1 MTIEKTNAT
10 FNVQNSNKLT
20 DYDREIRKQ
29 RVTRTR
35 YFDHAVKY
43 IKGTNYSEDAKSFV
57 INHLSGYP
65 SEAIDGIFH
74 KIDSYLRNAELDVSK
89 TKRRILDAFANQEEE
104 QEQEQEVQK
113 EFVSIE
119 QSNVDDLYD
128 SILQD
133 EAPEAPVPEPEI
145 VEELPKSEENTEN
158 STVSEEENL

>member
-10 FNVQNSNKLT
+10 FNVQSSNKLP

-43 IKGTNYSEDAKSFV
+43 IKGTNHSEDAKNFV
-57 INHLSGYP
+57 INHLSAYP

-74 KIDSYLRNAELDVSK
+74 KIDSYLRNAELDISK
-89 TKRRILDAFANQEEE
+89 TKRRILDAFTNQEE
-104 QEQEQEVQK
+104 EQEVQK
-113 EFVSIE
+113 EFVSVE

-133 EAPEAPVPEPEI
+133 EAPEAPVPEPESA
-145 VEELPKSEENTEN
+145 EELPKSEENTEN
-158 STVSEEENL
+158 LPVSEEKNL

>member
-10 FNVQNSNKLT
+10 FNVQSSNKLP

-43 IKGTNYSEDAKSFV
+43 IKGTNHSEDAKNFV
-57 INHLSGYP
+57 INHLSAYP

-74 KIDSYLRNAELDVSK
+74 KIDSYLRNAELDISK
-89 TKRRILDAFANQEEE
+89 TKRRILDAFTNQEEE
-104 QEQEQEVQK
+104 EQEVQK
-113 EFVSIE
+113 EFVSVE

-133 EAPEAPVPEPEI
+133 ETPETPETPVPEPESA
-145 VEELPKSEENTEN
+145 EELPKSEENTEN
-158 STVSEEENL
+158 LPVSEEENL

>member
-10 FNVQNSNKLT
+10 FNVQNSNKLP

-57 INHLSGYP
+57 ISHLSGYP

-74 KIDSYLRNAELDVSK
+74 KIDSYLRNAELDISK
-89 TKRRILDAFANQEEE
+89 TKRRILDAFTNQEE
-104 QEQEQEVQK
+104 EQEVQK
-113 EFVSIE
+113 EFVSVE

-133 EAPEAPVPEPEI
+133 EAPEAPEAPMSEPESA
-145 VEELPKSEENTEN
+145 EELPKSEENTEN
-158 STVSEEENL
+158 LPVSEEENL

>member
-1 MTIEKTNAT
+1 MTIEKTNAS
-10 FNVQNSNKLT
+10 FNVQSSNKLP

-43 IKGTNYSEDAKSFV
+43 IKSTNHSEDAKTFV
-57 INHLSGYP
+57 INQLSCYP

-74 KIDSYLRNAELDVSK
+74 KIDSYLRNAELDISK
-89 TKRRILDAFANQEEE
+89 TKRKILDAFTNQEEE
-104 QEQEQEVQK
+104 QEAQK
-113 EFVSIE
+113 EFVSVE

-133 EAPEAPVPEPEI
+133 VAPPNPLPEPEI
-145 VEELPKSEENTEN
+145 ADCIRRKCREFANC
-158 STVSEEENL
+158 

>member
-10 FNVQNSNKLT
+10 FNVQNSNKLP

-74 KIDSYLRNAELDVSK
+74 KIDSYLRNAELDISK
-89 TKRRILDAFANQEEE
+89 TKRRILDAFTN

-133 EAPEAPVPEPEI
+133 EAPEAPEAPVPEPEI